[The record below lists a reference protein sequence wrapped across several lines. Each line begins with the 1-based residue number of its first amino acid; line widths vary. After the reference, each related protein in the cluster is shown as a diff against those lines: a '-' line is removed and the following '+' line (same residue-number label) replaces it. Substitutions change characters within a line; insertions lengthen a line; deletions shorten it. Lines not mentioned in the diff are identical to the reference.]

1 MRSCRSRSLINKL
14 PTILEG
20 ERQIKRIKWRR
31 KDVNAEEIPPD
42 WARSVDMMDYMW
54 SGSSDFQ
61 RATWPLTLN
70 VSHFPYTDED

>member
-54 SGSSDFQ
+54 SGDFQ

-70 VSHFPYTDED
+70 VSHFPGPYTDED